1 MSREKCCTWFCWW
14 LHNCYTIPQ
23 RFTELDSL
31 VRTNKVIFVIVKT
44 FSCRQE
50 VSRCRVRG
58 ESKESTT
65 HRRGSIQM
73 SDHPLL
79 WNPEQ
84 TSPDVQNRGIRDP
97 TKRTNAVVDPGGAEG
112 AMAPSPVQI
121 SHKKMAAKGGHIDF
135 MFLAPPPP
143 YPAAGSDAA
152 KGVSKRKD
160 SLQTPWYKFV
170 FHHNLFPWKL
180 SSSCH
185 YKVSRLCPLFSFW
198 SVGSHL

>member
-135 MFLAPPPP
+135 MFLAPLPPRRWIRCCNVLQKLKTKTP
-143 YPAAGSDAA
+143 RNT
-152 KGVSKRKD
+152 KGYFYLPHIS
-160 SLQTPWYKFV
+160 SWYWMAF
-170 FHHNLFPWKL
+170 
-180 SSSCH
+180 
-185 YKVSRLCPLFSFW
+185 
-198 SVGSHL
+198 